1 MNYLELQ
8 NDCASA
14 LERAG
19 VENFR
24 NESRWLILETLQIS
38 SAVLYS
44 SAAVPEE
51 QILRIRQLCS
61 RRCQHEPLQYILGTA
76 PFAEL
81 ELKVDPGVLI
91 PRSETVCLVEYIL
104 DKIPYNGT
112 LLDVGCGSGAIALL
126 AASRRKDITVSAVDK
141 SPEALKTAQDNAAML
156 ELTSRVKF
164 IESDLLNQLPG
175 QKFDVIAANLPYVT
189 FDEYALLADDVR
201 SFEPEM
207 ALTAPDEGMALI
219 SSLIVSAPE
228 YLNPGGTL
236 ALEMSPPQTAR
247 AAEELTAGGF
257 IQVEIFADQFEKKRF
272 VAARWNE
279 MP

>member
-8 NDCASA
+8 NECASA
-14 LERAG
+14 LEQAG
-19 VENFR
+19 IENFR
-24 NESRWLILETLQIS
+24 NESRWIIQETLQLS
-38 SAVLYS
+38 SAALYS

-81 ELKVDPGVLI
+81 ELKVNRDVLI

-104 DKIPYNGT
+104 DKLPPSGT

-126 AASRRKDITVSAVDK
+126 SASRRKDIAVTAVDK
-141 SPEALKTAQDNAAML
+141 SPGALKIAQDNAMML
-156 ELTSRVKF
+156 ELASEIKF
-164 IESDLLNQLPG
+164 VESDLLSQLPS

-189 FDEYALLADDVR
+189 FDEYALLDDDVR
-201 SFEPEM
+201 LFEPEM

-228 YLNPGGTL
+228 YLRSGGTL
-236 ALEMSPPQTAR
+236 ALEMSPPQIAR
-247 AAEELTAGGF
+247 AAEELTACGF
-257 IQVEIFADQFEKKRF
+257 VQVEIFADQFEKKRF
-272 VAARWNE
+272 VAACR
-279 MP
+279 M